1 MVKVPLRGQGR
12 AGTARA
18 ALFYARNGNCAE
30 LPRGGASSAPQ
41 KSPIIATKA
50 AGGQRAGRS
59 HLRDIGAPQW
69 AGTPTTPREARCR
82 IRRRCEIRAL
92 AGREPPCAQEY
103 SMDSS
108 VTMEKIVSL
117 AKRRGFVY
125 QSSEIYGGQAG
136 AWDYGPMGVELKNR
150 IARFWWKEMTQLH
163 DDIVGL
169 DAAILMHPRVWE
181 ASGHVE
187 NFTDPLVDCKK
198 CKQRFRADQI
208 DQEKL
213 ARKECPECGGEL
225 TETRK
230 FNLMFKTNIGPVDDG
245 SGLIYLRPETAQGI
259 YVNYKNIVQSNR
271 MKIPFGIAQVGK
283 AFRNEIVTKNF
294 IFRTCEF
301 EQMEMQYFVKPGDDE
316 KFFDYWREQRWA
328 YYAKLG
334 VRMDKLRWHR
344 HGPDELAH
352 YAKDAYDIEYEFPMG
367 FKELEGVHNRT
378 NFDLSR
384 HQEYSGKDLQYIDQD
399 NGNARYIPFIIE
411 TSAGLTRQLLM
422 VLCDAYE
429 DQKVAEKGND
439 DDYRTV
445 LHFHP
450 NLAPVTVAVLPLM
463 KKDGLAELAQEI
475 RGELK
480 EDFATDYDQGGAIGR
495 RYRRQDEVGTPFC
508 VTIDYQTKEDG
519 TVTVRDRDTMQQ
531 DRIAR
536 SELTS
541 YIQARIKAYKRA

>member
-1 MVKVPLRGQGR
+1 M
-12 AGTARA
+12 A
-18 ALFYARNGNCAE
+18 A
-30 LPRGGASSAPQ
+30 Q
-41 KSPIIATKA
+41 
-50 AGGQRAGRS
+50 
-59 HLRDIGAPQW
+59 
-69 AGTPTTPREARCR
+69 TPENQNS
-82 IRRRCEIRAL
+82 I
-92 AGREPPCAQEY
+92 
-103 SMDSS
+103 S
-108 VTMEKIVSL
+108 MEKIVSL
-117 AKRRGFVY
+117 AKRRGFVF
-125 QSSEIYGGQAG
+125 QSSEIYGGQSG
-136 AWDYGPMGVELKNR
+136 AWDYGPNGVELKNR

-208 DQEKL
+208 DADKL
-213 ARKECPECGGEL
+213 AKKECPECGGEL
-225 TETRK
+225 TDTRK

-271 MKIPFGIAQVGK
+271 MKIPFGIAQIGK

-301 EQMEMQYFVKPGDDE
+301 EQMEMQYFVKPGEDE

-334 VRMDKLRWHR
+334 VRMDKLRWHQ
-344 HGPDELAH
+344 HGADELAH

-378 NFDLSR
+378 NFDLNR
-384 HQEYSGKDLQYIDQD
+384 HQEFSGKDLQYIDQD
-399 NGNARYIPFIIE
+399 DGNARYIPFIIE

-429 DQKVAEKGND
+429 EQKVADKGND
-439 DDYRTV
+439 DDWRTV

-450 NLAPVTVAVLPLM
+450 NLAPVTAAVLPLM
-463 KKDGLAELAQEI
+463 KKDGLAELAKEI
-475 RGELK
+475 RGELA
-480 EDFATDYDQGGAIGR
+480 EDYATDYDQGGAIGR
-495 RYRRQDEVGTPFC
+495 RYRRQDEIGTPYC

-531 DRIAR
+531 DRVAR
-536 SELTS
+536 TELS
-541 YIQARIKAYKRA
+541 NYIRTRIKAYKRV